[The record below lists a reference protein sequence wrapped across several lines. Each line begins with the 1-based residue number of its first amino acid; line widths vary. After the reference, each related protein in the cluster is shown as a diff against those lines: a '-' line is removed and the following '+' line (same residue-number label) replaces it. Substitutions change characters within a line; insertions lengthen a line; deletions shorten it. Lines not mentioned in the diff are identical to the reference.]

1 MPLFNRS
8 CTVLVDI
15 DDEQTIINGVRI
27 SFECEK
33 TSTSTKNSASIKIY
47 NLAETT
53 RDIINTE
60 EAAITLMAGYL
71 DDVGEEILFKGDVV
85 FTKTDF
91 ISPDLITEIELKDG
105 GNALRDGRLNRS
117 FEAGTSALDIVEA
130 LVGETGLT
138 IKEITA
144 DLKESYANGVSV
156 TGLISESLTK
166 ILKKFGIDW
175 TVTDGEIQVIDKN
188 SANSDTAVI
197 LNPATGLIGL
207 PAFLIDDKN
216 ELPDAQNPNKKL
228 KLTSLLIPSIN
239 PTRKLKIESRVVD
252 GLYVVD
258 SVTHIGDTH
267 GDKWISNI
275 EATAL

>member
-1 MPLFNRS
+1 MPLFDRS

-15 DDEQTIINGVRI
+15 DDEQTVINGVRI

-71 DDVGEEILFKGDVV
+71 QDVGEEILFKGDVV
-85 FTKTDF
+85 FTKTNF

-105 GNALRDGRLNRS
+105 GNALRDARLNRS
-117 FEAGTSALDIVEA
+117 FKAGTSAQDIVQA
-130 LVGETGLT
+130 LADETKLT

-144 DLKESYANGVSV
+144 DLKDSYANGVSV
-156 TGLISESLTK
+156 TGLVSESLTK

-175 TVTDGEIQVIDKN
+175 TVTDGELQVIDKDT
-188 SANSDTAVI
+188 ANSDTAII
-197 LNPATGLIGL
+197 LNPSTGLVGL

-239 PTRKLKIESRVVD
+239 PTRKLKIESRIVD

-258 SVTHIGDTH
+258 NVTHTGDTH
-267 GDKWISNI
+267 GDKWLSSI